1 MSTAGSEPWSRLKTL
16 NWILLALLGIAAG
29 VAKMMQMPQEIAFF
43 QGQLGFSSNTIVT
56 FGAVQLI
63 GGLMVVFKKTRLAGS
78 ILLGLTLFLSSI
90 AIFMSGN
97 IGFGLVSLIPVIM
110 ADVVAWFELKAMRP
124 AK

>member
-1 MSTAGSEPWSRLKTL
+1 
-16 NWILLALLGIAAG
+16 
-29 VAKMMQMPQEIAFF
+29 MQMPQEIAFF

-56 FGAVQLI
+56 FGAVQLV

-97 IGFGLVSLIPVIM
+97 IGFGLVSLIPVVM